1 MRKYLLTIIVAS
13 GLCRTYSQDINTHS
27 ALDSIKM
34 QFEQEAQKTVTDF
47 EAYEAQARS
56 DYFRYVQS
64 IKDIWGGDT
73 IIDNTKTE
81 WVEYSPDFHSRS
93 IVDFENGDI
102 TVEVAVNEKTSAKD
116 IDTQLSNAIERM
128 LNSRGSSCP
137 YNSTVDT
144 SEPLTERPILEGIV
158 DLSKYDTSQIS
169 QNAKPQPMP
178 PTPKAKGGNLT
189 ESKNPDGNKNQPKQ
203 STSYSSGESRLNE
216 LQQKRDEAR
225 ANANSKLNKG
235 KSQSISLLAKKIVEQ
250 SPKKISTTK
259 GKDGKKREVVQVQMS
274 LVSDKISKN
283 AALYKDLVA
292 EFSQKFQVEE
302 PLIFAVMEVE
312 SYFNPQATSWVPA
325 YGLMQL
331 VPTSGGTDAYRYVY
345 KKSWIPTKSYL
356 YNPRNNIELGT
367 AYLRILLN
375 SFSKVNDPHCRR
387 LCVIAGYNTGAG
399 NVSRAFIGSTNL
411 NKAFPHIN
419 SYEYNSLYSHLILN
433 LPHQETRN
441 YVKKVTEKREK
452 YLKK

>member
-1 MRKYLLTIIVAS
+1 MRKHILLSVLLT
-13 GLCRTYSQDINTHS
+13 GLIHIYGYGEETYS

-34 QFEQEAQKTVTDF
+34 QFEHEAQKTVADF
-47 EAYEAQARS
+47 EAYEAQARADFS
-56 DYFRYVQS
+56 RYVDS
-64 IKDIWGGDT
+64 IKEIWGGDT
-73 IIDNTKTE
+73 VVDNTKTE
-81 WVEYSPDFHSRS
+81 WVEYSPDFRSRS

-102 TVEVAVNEKTSAKD
+102 TVEVAVNEETSTKD
-116 IDTQLSNAIERM
+116 IDTQLTKAIERM

-158 DLSKYDTSQIS
+158 DFSKYDTTNVTD
-169 QNAKPQPMP
+169 NAPKSKTKSIPPKPTVKGKELYEPDKPMQDKP
-178 PTPKAKGGNLT
+178 SSSRTSGKNRLT
-189 ESKNPDGNKNQPKQ
+189 ELESKRQ
-203 STSYSSGESRLNE
+203 
-216 LQQKRDEAR
+216 EAR
-225 ANANSKLNKG
+225 DKASYKLNKG
-235 KSQSISLLAKKIVEQ
+235 KSQSISLLAKKIAEQ
-250 SPKKISTTK
+250 SPKKVSTTK
-259 GKDGKKREVVQVQMS
+259 GKDGKKREVVQVRMS

-292 EFSQKFQVEE
+292 EFSQKFQVEQ
-302 PLIFAVMEVE
+302 PLIYAVMEVE

-367 AYLRILLN
+367 AYLRILMN
-375 SFSKVNDPHCRR
+375 TFSQVSDHHCRR

-399 NVSRAFIGSTNL
+399 NVSRAFTGSTNL
-411 NKAFPHIN
+411 KKAFPHIN
-419 SYEYNSLYSHLILN
+419 SHGYNSLYSHLILN